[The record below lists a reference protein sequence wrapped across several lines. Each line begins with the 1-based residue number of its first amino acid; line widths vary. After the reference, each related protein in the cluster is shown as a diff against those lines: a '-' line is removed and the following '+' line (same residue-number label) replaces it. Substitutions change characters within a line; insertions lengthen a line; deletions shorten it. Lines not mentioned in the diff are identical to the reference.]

1 MASVKIK
8 VPSAEPG
15 NEIVQLDLTITAGV
29 NPTLAFTFD
38 RAFAAVPRCIGLVR
52 VDGLATD
59 PGTPSILSL
68 TATGGTVRLNGT
80 STVNQIYFATFI
92 GNYIN
97 PTAY

>member
-1 MASVKIK
+1 MAQVKIK

-15 NEIVQLDLTITAGV
+15 NEFVQLDLTIVAGV
-29 NPTLAFTFD
+29 NPTLAFTF
-38 RAFAAVPRCIGLVR
+38 ATPFAAVPRCIGLVR

-68 TATGGTVRLNGT
+68 TALGGTVRLNGT
-80 STVNQIYFATFI
+80 STVNQIYFATFM
-92 GNYIN
+92 GNYNN